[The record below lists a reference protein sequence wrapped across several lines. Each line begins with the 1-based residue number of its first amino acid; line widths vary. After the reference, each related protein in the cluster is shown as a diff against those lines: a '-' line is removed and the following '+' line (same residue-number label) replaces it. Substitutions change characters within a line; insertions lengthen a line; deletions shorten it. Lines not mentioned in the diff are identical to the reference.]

1 MKKYMTLFTGVAV
14 ALALASTAAVAQQ
27 VETAVKFPALK
38 STYLKTGDFV
48 NLDNLRKVAAGL
60 HKDQVRLLLGN
71 PHFSEGIGNP
81 RVWDYAFNFYTGPM
95 GGDYVT
101 CQYQVQYDK
110 NYPIKATYWKDQQ
123 CEGFLRE
130 APPPAAP
137 RVAEPITLS
146 ADGLF
151 AFGRSDLNGLQ
162 AKGRENLRQLAGQI
176 NSGLSKLTSV
186 SIVGYTDRIGSPKGN
201 LALSRARAAT
211 VKKYLAQQ
219 GVPENLIST
228 SGMGAANPVVNC
240 PGSASP
246 RTIACLMPNRRIE
259 VTLNGEK

>member
-1 MKKYMTLFTGVAV
+1 MKKYTTLFASV
-14 ALALASTAAVAQQ
+14 ALALTLGSTAAVAQ
-27 VETAVKFPALK
+27 ETEKTVAFPELK

-48 NLDNLRKVAAGL
+48 NLENLKKIAAGL
-60 HKDQVRLLLGN
+60 HKDQVRRLLGD

-81 RVWDYAFNFYTGPM
+81 HVWNYAFNFYTGQM

-101 CQYQVQYDK
+101 CQYQIQYDK
-110 NYPIKATYWKDQQ
+110 DYHINATYWKDNQ
-123 CEGFLRE
+123 CEGFLHE
-130 APPPAAP
+130 KVAAAP

-151 AFGRSDLNGLQ
+151 AFGRSDLNSLQ
-162 AKGRENLRQLAGQI
+162 PKGRENLRQLAGQI

-186 SIVGYTDRIGSPKGN
+186 SIVGYTDRIGSNKTN
-201 LALSRARAAT
+201 LSLSRARAAT
-211 VKKYLAQQ
+211 VKKYLTQQ
-219 GVPENLIST
+219 GVPANLITT

>member
-1 MKKYMTLFTGVAV
+1 MKKYMTLFTGIAAV
-14 ALALASTAAVAQQ
+14 LALSSTAAFAQQ
-27 VETAVKFPALK
+27 AGTTVKFPELK

-48 NLDNLRKVAAGL
+48 NLENLKKIAAGL

-81 RVWDYAFNFYTGPM
+81 RVWDYAFNFYTGQM

-110 NYPIKATYWKDQQ
+110 DYHINATYWKDKQ
-123 CEGFLRE
+123 CEGFLHE
-130 APPPAAP
+130 APPPAP

-151 AFGRSDLNGLQ
+151 AFGRSDLNSLQ
-162 AKGRENLRQLAGQI
+162 SKGRENLRQLAGQI

-186 SIVGYTDRIGSPKGN
+186 SIVGYSDRIGLPKTN
-201 LALSRARAAT
+201 LNLSRARAAT
-211 VKKYLAQQ
+211 VKKYLVQQ
-219 GVPENLIST
+219 GVPANLITT
-228 SGMGAANPVVNC
+228 SGMGPANPVVNC
-240 PGSASP
+240 PGPTSP

-259 VTLNGEK
+259 VTLSGEK